1 MHIVPAILPQDF
13 EEVQKKVARVA
24 KFVPWVQVDL
34 CDGKFVPSQTWPYHD
49 GGWQNI
55 QSDLEL
61 PFWQDVNYEFDLMVS
76 DPGLV
81 VEKIMELGGM
91 RAVIHVGSAPEE
103 EMLKT
108 LRALEHY
115 DMEAVLAIDNNRPL
129 EELFSLL
136 EKDHQVHAVQCMGIA
151 QPGFQKQEFDE
162 RVLERIKAIKEKYPL
177 LTIAVDGAVNFETTR
192 LLVVAGADRLV
203 SGSTIF
209 ESGDSLGTIKELEQL
224 FNTLSNHDANT
235 Y

>member
-1 MHIVPAILPQDF
+1 MHIIPAILPEDF

-34 CDGKFVPSQTWPYHD
+34 CDGKFVPSQTWPYRD
-49 GGWQNI
+49 GGWQNVPP
-55 QSDLEL
+55 DLEL
-61 PFWQDVNYEFDLMVS
+61 PFWQDVNYEFDLMVA
-76 DPGLV
+76 DPVSV

-103 EMLKT
+103 QILKA

-129 EELFSLL
+129 ENLFSLL
-136 EKDHQVHAVQCMGIA
+136 GKDHQVHAVQCMGIA

-162 RVLERIKAIKEKYPL
+162 RVLERIKAIKEKHPS
-177 LTIAVDGAVNFETTR
+177 LTVAVDGAVNFGTVQ
-192 LLVVAGADRLV
+192 LLIEVGADRLV

-209 ESGDSLGTIKELEQL
+209 ESGDSLGTIQELEQM
-224 FNTLSNHDANT
+224 FDTAQSHDTNS

>member
-1 MHIVPAILPQDF
+1 MHIIPAILPEDF

-34 CDGKFVPSQTWPYHD
+34 CDGKFVPSRTWPYTE
-49 GGWQNI
+49 GGWENTLQ
-55 QSDLEL
+55 DLEL
-61 PFWQDVNYEFDLMVS
+61 PFWQDVNYEFDLMVA
-76 DPGLV
+76 DPVSLV
-81 VEKIMELGGM
+81 DKVMELGGM

-103 EMLKT
+103 EILKA

-129 EELFSLL
+129 EQLFSLL

-151 QPGFQKQEFDE
+151 EPGFQKQEFDE
-162 RVLERIKAIKEKYPL
+162 RVLERIKVIKEKYPKMI
-177 LTIAVDGAVNFETTR
+177 IAVDGAVSFETAGV
-192 LLVVAGADRLV
+192 LIKAGADRLV

-209 ESGDSLGTIKELEQL
+209 ESGDSLGTIQELEQL
-224 FNTLSNHDANT
+224 FDTRSLL
-235 Y
+235 

>member
-1 MHIVPAILPQDF
+1 MHIVPAILPEDF

-34 CDGKFVPSQTWPYHD
+34 CDGRFVPSRTWPYID
-49 GGWQNI
+49 GGFENLPP
-55 QSDLEL
+55 DLEL

-76 DPGLV
+76 DPVTV
-81 VEKIMELGGM
+81 VDKVMELGGM
-91 RAVIHVGSAPEE
+91 RAVIHVGSAKEE
-103 EMLKT
+103 EILKA

-115 DMEAVLAIDNNRPL
+115 DMEAVLAIDNNRSL
-129 EELFSLL
+129 TELFSLL

-177 LTIAVDGAVNFETTR
+177 LTIAVDGAVNFETAE
-192 LLVVAGADRLV
+192 LLIAAGADRLV
-203 SGSTIF
+203 SGSAIF
-209 ESGDSLGTIKELEQL
+209 ESGDSLGTIRRLEQL
-224 FNTLSNHDANT
+224 FDTRS
-235 Y
+235 